1 MKILDVLNAP
11 WAIDPIKLNEIQEIY
26 FTHLRGE
33 KIDLKLIEVQT
44 GKKLQNEEQGYEI
57 HGTVAVIPIEGVLAK
72 KMNLFSR
79 ISGGASTQLIE
90 RDLRQALADPEVR
103 SIILSI
109 DSPGGTVDG
118 TQELSNFIHSIRG
131 QKPMVTH
138 TDGSM
143 ASAAYWIG
151 SAADQI
157 YISGDTVQIGSI
169 GVVAQHVD
177 YSRAYDQKGVRV
189 TEITAGKYKRIAS
202 EYAPLT
208 EEGRAVIQGIVD
220 DVYTAFVNDIARN
233 RETSVEDVLNRMADG
248 KIFIGKKSIDAG
260 LVDGVSTLVDLIDDL
275 NQKGT
280 PQYTRAVVEKRIL
293 SLSETRLYE
302 KGGILNAVSQ

>member
-11 WAIDPIKLNEIQEIY
+11 WAIIPDRLNEIQEIY

-33 KIDLKLIEVQT
+33 KIDLKLIEAQT
-44 GKKLQNEEQGYEI
+44 GKKLQNEEQGYEV
-57 HGTVAVIPIEGVLAK
+57 HGSVAVVPIEGVIAK

-90 RDLRQALADPEVR
+90 RDIRQALADPEVK

-118 TQELSNFIHSIRG
+118 TQELANFIYSIRG
-131 QKPMVTH
+131 QKPLVTH

-143 ASAAYWIG
+143 ASGAYWIG
-151 SAADQI
+151 SAANQL
-157 YISGDTVQIGSI
+157 YISGDTVMIGSI

-177 YSRAYDQKGVRV
+177 YSKAEADEGIRV

-202 EYAPLT
+202 QHAPLT
-208 EEGRAVIQGIVD
+208 EEGRAVIQEIVD
-220 DVYTAFVNDIARN
+220 DIYTAFVNDVARN
-233 RETSVEDVLNRMADG
+233 RGTSADDVLSRMADG
-248 KIFIGKKSIDAG
+248 KIFIGKKSIEAG
-260 LVDGVSTLVDLIDDL
+260 LVDGVSTLSDLIDDL

-280 PQYTRAVVEKRIL
+280 PQYTRAVVEKDMQ
-293 SLSETRLYE
+293 TRGFLQ
-302 KGGILNAVSQ
+302 KL

>member
-11 WAIDPIKLNEIQEIY
+11 WAIIPDRLNEIQEIY

-33 KIDLKLIEVQT
+33 KIDLKLIEAQT

-57 HGTVAVIPIEGVLAK
+57 YGTVAIIPIEGILAK

-90 RDLRQALADPEVR
+90 RDIRQALADPEVK

-118 TQELSNFIHSIRG
+118 TQELAGFIHSIRG
-131 QKPMVTH
+131 QKPLVTH

-157 YISGDTVQIGSI
+157 YISGDTVAIGSI

-177 YSRAYDQKGVRV
+177 YSKYEDQKGIRV
-189 TEITAGKYKRIAS
+189 TEVTAGKYKRIAS
-202 EYAPLT
+202 EHAPLT
-208 EEGRAVIQGIVD
+208 EEGKAVIQEIVD
-220 DVYTAFVNDIARN
+220 DIYTAFVNDVARN
-233 RETSVEDVLNRMADG
+233 RGTSIDDVLNRMADG
-248 KIFIGKKSIDAG
+248 KIFIGKKSIEAG
-260 LVDGVSTLVDLIDDL
+260 LVDRVSTLQSLIDDL

-280 PQYTRAVVEKRIL
+280 PQYTRAIVEKKIL
-293 SLSETRLYE
+293 SMR
-302 KGGILNAVSQ
+302 GGI